1 MKKNETKQERPQALK
16 RKLMSALAML
26 LVSTILMTTTS
37 YAWFVLS
44 TAPEV
49 TGIETQVG
57 ANGSLEIALL
67 NTETRADMSKIRA
80 GLGGGSLQ
88 ENQIAANNAWGN
100 LIDLGYA
107 SYGLGEL
114 VLMPARLDTSDGIS
128 VDLNKLLAVP
138 TYGYDGRII
147 ELTSDTASA
156 IYQETGFLYSG
167 AQDYGVR
174 AIGTSDALSPQGSA
188 LASAKTNI
196 GTYIKSAKTGAQ
208 SSLSDNT
215 EGLIGIIV
223 QKSTGGSFDDTHKD
237 TLSSMIAAL
246 DSSLN
251 YIDLSLRQ
259 GLVAYAASEI
269 GDEDTF
275 ALVRDRITSAGDLKV
290 LLGDLAEVGTIP
302 EEFANWVT
310 KLSDMQNDL
319 ESAKFN
325 RDKLNDGDYTWDEI
339 KGVME
344 NTMNMD
350 KILING
356 DTINNF
362 NMTQIPSKIEMQLVS
377 GSGLFA
383 DIADFV
389 GNYSHATQYMGME
402 VEMLTVSAEKP
413 AHLVGL
419 QTAVNTLSPADG
431 GDAATAL
438 PLTATYGYA
447 IDLAFRCNAA
457 MPDLVLQT
465 KGVQR
470 IYNGG
475 ENPDDLESD
484 NGSTQGGGS
493 YMEFTSMDDS
503 FTLEQRL
510 ALMESIRVG
519 FLDDTGA
526 ILAIAKLNV
535 MGRESENGVV
545 KAPLYLYDY
554 SFEQDESGLI
564 MNIGER
570 RLTDNLIT
578 PLEQNVA
585 KAVTVVVWL
594 DGDIVDNTMVSATQA
609 TSLNGVLNLQFATSA
624 ELVPAVDGN
633 ILKYSLDKSGLEE
646 AIVVAAEIANAGQG
660 RYTNVSWNAFIN
672 AYNRAVAVNDNDNA
686 SAYEIRSA
694 VTNLANAAAVLEE
707 VSNDAISQKVT
718 ELQEIVNAGNV
729 VDEGNGVQTSIYS
742 DESWNNLN
750 AALNDA
756 SAVAG
761 NDQATENEINDALT
775 ALENAEK
782 GLTRQVFFIP
792 YEYNG
797 DLFYMAIC
805 EKEAED
811 TYGRWYDSQFNRI
824 FSEAT
829 MLKLD
834 AYAVPVEIA
843 QMGQEAWVA
852 SDATNITPDIKFL
865 EEVFPELRD
874 VEVLGAHWSAID
886 SEYFTELM
894 NETHYSDMRNLISMV
909 ETDPVLMQNVT
920 AACSA
925 ARDAAEALTA
935 KWENNQEVT
944 AAAAE
949 TALNALMD
957 AVIAQYSANV
967 TSDTELMTANQR
979 ILLQAVANTAKANGV
994 TCTHQS
1000 DVDGAFAEGAETTAL
1015 RANELIASVNNDLK
1029 AAGVT
1034 YSTLS
1039 YGLPEGFGSG
1049 SIVYSVDYP
1058 GISLKLN
1065 GKSGQTVLNATVLT
1079 RDGVVINVS
1088 QNITIYDRAE
1098 GVKLFRSGNE
1108 VTSLELTAG
1117 SSADILADLIY
1128 TAAEYVPEEIKGYTW
1143 ASSDTAVVTVSG
1155 AQTGTVAAVAAG
1167 NATVSLS
1174 IQTVAGNAYTITVPV
1189 TVS

>member
-26 LVSTILMTTTS
+26 LVSTILLTTTS

-88 ENQIAANNAWGN
+88 ENQITANNAWGN

-196 GTYIKSAKTGAQ
+196 STYTKGAQKDAQ
-208 SSLSDNT
+208 SSLADNT

-223 QKSTGGSFDDTHKD
+223 QKSTGGSFDDTHKE
-237 TLSSMIAAL
+237 TLSSMISAL
-246 DSSLN
+246 DSALN

-275 ALVRDRITSAGDLKV
+275 ALVRDRIMNTGTALSDLMND
-290 LLGDLAEVGTIP
+290 LGELGTVP
-302 EEFANWVT
+302 EEFADWVA
-310 KLSDMQNDL
+310 KLTVMQNDL
-319 ESAKFN
+319 ATAKVN
-325 RDKLNDGDYTWDEI
+325 RDELNDGDYTWDEI
-339 KGVME
+339 KNVMAT
-344 NTMNMD
+344 TMNMD

-402 VEMLTVSAEKP
+402 VELMTVSAEKP

-419 QTAVNTLSPADG
+419 QTAVNTLTPADG
-431 GDAATAL
+431 GDAAAAL

-493 YMEFTSMDDS
+493 YMEFTSLDED

-519 FLDDTGA
+519 FIDDTGA

-554 SFEQDESGLI
+554 SFEQDDTGLV

-633 ILKYSLDKSGLEE
+633 ILKYALDKSGLEE
-646 AIVVAAEIANAGQG
+646 AILVAAEIVNAGQG
-660 RYTNVSWNAFIN
+660 SYTNVSWNALVN

-686 SAYEIRSA
+686 SDYEIRSA
-694 VTNLANAAAVLEE
+694 VTKLAEAATMLME
-707 VSNDAISQKVT
+707 VSHGAISEKVT
-718 ELQEIVNAGNV
+718 QLQEIVNAGNV
-729 VDEGNGVQTSIYS
+729 VDEGNGVQTTIYT
-742 DESWNNLN
+742 DDSWNNLS

-756 SAVAG
+756 AAVAG
-761 NDQATENEINDALT
+761 NDQATEDEINNALT

-797 DLFYMAIC
+797 DLFYMAIR
-805 EKEAED
+805 EKDAED

-834 AYAVPVEIA
+834 AYAEPVEIA
-843 QMGQEAWVA
+843 QMGQNAWVA
-852 SDATNITPDIKFL
+852 SDADKITPDVKFL

-874 VEVLGAHWSAID
+874 VEVLGAHWSEAD
-886 SEYFTELM
+886 AEYFTELM
-894 NETHYSDMRNLISMV
+894 SETHYSDMRNLISMV
-909 ETDPVLMQNVT
+909 DSDPVLTQNLSAECT
-920 AACSA
+920 AA
-925 ARDAAEALTA
+925 RNAAEALTA
-935 KWENNQEVT
+935 KWENNEEVLAAT
-944 AAAAE
+944 AEAA
-949 TALNALMD
+949 LDALMD
-957 AVIAQYSANV
+957 AVITQYNTNV
-967 TSDTELMTANQR
+967 TSDTDLMTANQR
-979 ILLQAVANTAKANGV
+979 ILLQAVANTAKAHGV
-994 TCTHQS
+994 DSINLTEVDEMYAE
-1000 DVDGAFAEGAETTAL
+1000 DVSAKQ
-1015 RANELIASVNNDLK
+1015 ANEYIVSLHEDLK
-1029 AAGVT
+1029 TAGVA

-1039 YGLPEGFGSG
+1039 YGLPEGFGNG
-1049 SIVYSVDYP
+1049 SVIYNVDYP
-1058 GISLKLN
+1058 GISLKVN
-1065 GKSGQTVLNATVLT
+1065 GKSGHTVLNATVLT
-1079 RDGVVINVS
+1079 KDGVVINVS

-1098 GVKLFRSGNE
+1098 GVKLFRNATE
-1108 VTSLELTAG
+1108 ITSLELTAG

-1155 AQTGTVAAVAAG
+1155 DQTGTVAAVGAG
-1167 NATVSLS
+1167 DATVSLS
-1174 IQTVAGNAYTITVPV
+1174 IQTVAGNAYTIELPV
-1189 TVS
+1189 SVS